1 MVGVEIGKEQI
12 HNLDEKI
19 QKEDER
25 MKVSLMDVV
34 EMDPIS
40 KKGITPEEFDRDGLL
55 WDNTGDVF
63 ESLRRA
69 ASIIKRQKLNIPVK
83 G

>member
-55 WDNTGDVF
+55 WENNGNIFDC
-63 ESLRRA
+63 LRRA
-69 ASIIKRQKLNIPVK
+69 AFIIQRLELND
-83 G
+83 GR